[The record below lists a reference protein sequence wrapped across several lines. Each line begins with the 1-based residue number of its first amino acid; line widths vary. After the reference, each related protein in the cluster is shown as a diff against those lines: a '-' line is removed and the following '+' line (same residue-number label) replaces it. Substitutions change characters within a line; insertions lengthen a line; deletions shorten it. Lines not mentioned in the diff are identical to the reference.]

1 MATKV
6 EKDPITG
13 RNTTGHE
20 WDGIKELNTPL
31 PRWWLYTFYAC
42 IIYAVI
48 WWLLYPSWPYVTGYF
63 GGIIGSNQRVEF
75 DQRVAAAET
84 GRAQYLER
92 IQDASPAEIADDPE
106 LLSFALAGGEA
117 AFADNCAPC
126 HALGGAGQNIYP
138 ALGDDDWIW
147 GGSLDDI
154 QATIN
159 YGIRSD
165 HDETRFNEMPAFGRD
180 EILEREDINAIT
192 QYVLSLSTPNTD
204 AKVTGQGSTLF
215 EEQCVACH
223 GEQGE
228 GLAELGAPNLA
239 DQIWLYGETPAAVAA
254 QIGNPRHGV
263 MPAWIGRL
271 DEETIKILTVYV
283 HSLGGGVRGER
294 P

>member
-1 MATKV
+1 MTTKI

-31 PRWWLYTFYAC
+31 PKWWLYTFYAC
-42 IIYAVI
+42 IVYAVI

-63 GGIIGSNQRVEF
+63 GGIIGSNQRIAL
-75 DQRVAAAET
+75 DQRVAEAEA

-92 IQDASPAEIADDPE
+92 IHNASPAAIAGDPE

-117 AFADNCAPC
+117 AFSDNCAPC
-126 HALGGAGQNIYP
+126 HALGGAGQGPYP
-138 ALGDDDWIW
+138 ALGDDEWIW
-147 GGSLDDI
+147 GGSFEDI
-154 QATIN
+154 QTTIN

-180 EILEREDINAIT
+180 EILESDEIEAIT
-192 QYVLSLSTPNTD
+192 QYILSLSDPTAD
-204 AKVTGQGSTLF
+204 AKVTGQGNTLY

-228 GLAELGAPNLA
+228 GIAELGAPNLA
-239 DQIWLYGETPAAVAA
+239 DQIWLYGETPE
-254 QIGNPRHGV
+254 QIAEQIINPRHGV
-263 MPAWIGRL
+263 MPPWIGRL
-271 DEETIKILTVYV
+271 DQETIKILTVYV
-283 HSLGGGVRGER
+283 HSLGGGQ
-294 P
+294 